1 MEKIKSPDSNSE
13 LYLYL
18 EGETILKEGQGSSII
33 YILMRGVL
41 GIYKGE
47 NKVNE
52 VKGQGIVFGEMSSIL
67 GKPRTVTVKA
77 EVNSEVMVYRGGI
90 DGIIKL
96 FPSITKK
103 ILVVLAERLEMQT
116 SKYSALQSKC
126 EYLGKQLAETKE
138 KLEKADKPKEKPS
151 FKDYVPLAD
160 DLLEE
165 TTTHIEYMAIPPKR
179 KK

>member
-1 MEKIKSPDSNSE
+1 MEKVKSPDSSSE
-13 LYLYL
+13 LYIYH
-18 EGETILKEGQGSSII
+18 EGEVIVKEGQGSSII
-33 YILMRGVL
+33 YILKRGVL

-52 VKGQGIVFGEMSSIL
+52 IKGQGIVFGEMSSIL

-77 EVNSEVMVYRGGI
+77 EVNSEIMVYRGGI

-116 SKYSALQSKC
+116 AKYSALQSKC
-126 EYLGKQLAETKE
+126 EYLAKQLGEAKE
-138 KLEKADKPKEKPS
+138 KLSEAHKAPERPAT
-151 FKDYVPLAD
+151 KDYVPLAD
-160 DLLEE
+160 DLLEPS
-165 TTTHIEYMAIPPKR
+165 THIEYMAIPPRR
-179 KK
+179 KG